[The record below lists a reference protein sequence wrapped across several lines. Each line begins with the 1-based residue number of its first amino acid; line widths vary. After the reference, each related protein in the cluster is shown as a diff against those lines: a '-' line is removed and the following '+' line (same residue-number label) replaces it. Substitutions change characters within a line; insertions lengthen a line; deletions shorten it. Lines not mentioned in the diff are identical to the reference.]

1 MKYTNLLLFMAAAA
15 VTDAGT
21 LRAQTAS
28 WTRVGY
34 SSAPSAR
41 ADAAIAYD
49 AATHSTVLFGGNDGR
64 SVYGD
69 TWTWDVTW
77 NAMLPV
83 TSPSP
88 RQGPAMAFDGAAGNV
103 VLFGGSSFPFATGT
117 AYGDTWTWDGINWTE
132 QFPPVSP
139 SPRLW
144 STMVYDPKDKTVLLF
159 GGSNTSGGDDAFS
172 DTWAWN
178 GVSKTWTELHPTS
191 HPSGRAANQLVYD
204 AANRTVVLFGG
215 VTTNL
220 TPLNDTWTWNGLNWT
235 EQFPTSVPSPRNGV
249 SLAYDSGL
257 GAVVLFGG
265 AVGSC
270 CSDSLN
276 DTWTWNGVNW
286 TEIYPSN
293 TLPSARNAQAMD
305 YDTRRNVVVMFGGAA
320 DSGRL
325 LGDTWFLAV
334 AP

>member
-1 MKYTNLLLFMAAAA
+1 MHEVHESAAFHGCRGGHGCRHPESPNRKL
-15 VTDAGT
+15 D
-21 LRAQTAS
+21 S
-28 WTRVGY
+28 SGY

-178 GVSKTWTELHPTS
+178 GVSKTWTGLHPTS
-191 HPSGRAANQLVYD
+191 HRPGEQPISWFTMRQ
-204 AANRTVVLFGG
+204 T
-215 VTTNL
+215 
-220 TPLNDTWTWNGLNWT
+220 GLL
-235 EQFPTSVPSPRNGV
+235 S
-249 SLAYDSGL
+249 SLA
-257 GAVVLFGG
+257 V
-265 AVGSC
+265 
-270 CSDSLN
+270 
-276 DTWTWNGVNW
+276 
-286 TEIYPSN
+286 
-293 TLPSARNAQAMD
+293 
-305 YDTRRNVVVMFGGAA
+305 
-320 DSGRL
+320 
-325 LGDTWFLAV
+325 
-334 AP
+334 

>member
-220 TPLNDTWTWNGLNWT
+220 TPLFEKPTDPRQLWT
-235 EQFPTSVPSPRNGV
+235 EHRIATELNLDQPNSVDVADFDGDGRPDILVAEKAGAGRVIVLRNEGGGQFTPVVIAQGRPVQFARAVDVNGDGRPDILLIRADAISWLENLAPR
-249 SLAYDSGL
+249 
-257 GAVVLFGG
+257 
-265 AVGSC
+265 
-270 CSDSLN
+270 
-276 DTWTWNGVNW
+276 
-286 TEIYPSN
+286 
-293 TLPSARNAQAMD
+293 Q
-305 YDTRRNVVVMFGGAA
+305 
-320 DSGRL
+320 
-325 LGDTWFLAV
+325 
-334 AP
+334 